1 MAASSDFMQGDHD
14 NAVAVPF
21 SDDDKEKPAS
31 ELLEED
37 KPTDSPEE
45 RRTRRQKRQE
55 RLDALLREGK
65 TASEK
70 VKELEARDAQREREL
85 AELRGMVA
93 ATRQQPAPQPADGK
107 SEFDRR
113 LDAVYDK
120 QRSAFL
126 AAQAEMKSGTL
137 SEDRVRYYEGIA
149 REVESEKSRIHA
161 EQVLALREP
170 ARRVEQARNAWEQK
184 YPEVYGNQA
193 AYEYAEG
200 TFKRRKAM
208 LKPGEPLTHA
218 LVDEVMEETIN
229 TFRLRPKPG
238 PSASERSRF
247 SGVAS
252 SGSGGGSRGDPA
264 GITMTPELRRI
275 AAAAYSDLPEDEAIK
290 RWVNKTGKRMRERKE
305 L

>member
-1 MAASSDFMQGDHD
+1 MASSDFMQGSHD
-14 NAVAVPF
+14 NSVAVPF
-21 SDDDKEKPAS
+21 SDDDKEKPAAD
-31 ELLEED
+31 LLEED

-55 RLDALLREGK
+55 RLDTMLRDGK
-65 TASEK
+65 ASAEK
-70 VKELEARDAQREREL
+70 VKELEARDAAREREL

-93 ATRQQPAPQPADGK
+93 ATRQPPPPADGK

-113 LDAVYDK
+113 LDEVYEE
-120 QRSAFL
+120 QRSAYF
-126 AAQAEMKSGTL
+126 AAQAEIKAGTFN
-137 SEDRVRYYEGIA
+137 EERQRHYEGVA
-149 REVESEKSRIHA
+149 RSIESKKSRIHA
-161 EQVLALREP
+161 EQVVASREP
-170 ARRVEQARNAWEQK
+170 QRRQEQVRNIWEQK

-200 TFKRRKAM
+200 TFKRRKATM
-208 LKPGEPLTHA
+208 KPGEPLTNA

-238 PSASERSRF
+238 PSASDRSKF

-252 SGSGGGSRGDPA
+252 SGSGGGSRSDPS

-275 AAAAYSDLPEDEAIK
+275 ATAAYSDLPEDEAIK
-290 RWVNKTGKRMRERKE
+290 RWVNKTGKRMRERKV